1 MSKVIALTSFEHH
14 GSRHRGAEF
23 EVTPQHADLL
33 AKRGLVKPVSGAV
46 TDSGGRKDPAGA
58 GASLVDQN
66 AAATLAAIAKVS
78 DAGVLTDALVTEQ
91 AKGEKARK
99 SVVEALTAAIA
110 AAQPQA

>member
-1 MSKVIALTSFEHH
+1 MTRVKAISSFEHH
-14 GSRHRGAEF
+14 GRRDRGAEF

-33 AKRGLVKPVSGAV
+33 AKRGLVKPLSGAV
-46 TDSGGRKDPAGA
+46 TDSGSSKNHAVD

-66 AAATLAAIAKVS
+66 AASTLAAIANVS
-78 DAGVLTDALVTEQ
+78 DPGILGAALSTEQ

-110 AAQPQA
+110 ASQPQA